1 MWVPTVD
8 FMKAFDSI
16 SQSSLWNT
24 LEQCGTE
31 SQYVSLFKRPYAQQK
46 ATDLT
51 DKESDVFE
59 IKRRTKQGDLLS
71 SLLFNTVLQ
80 VALKD
85 DLARWQKRGMGICFG
100 DSESDCLTN
109 LRFADDVLLFFT
121 SLEQLQRMMCDFKRS
136 TERVGLKIHLERTKI
151 LSNQNSN
158 RRREVAI
165 KNIKVEVS
173 PVHGCAKYLGQKII
187 ATTGDNRNQE
197 SNSCCLGVV
206 LQVQKGV
213 DVKITT
219 PTESTPFVQYG
230 DLSDTD
236 LRIRNVDPD
245 KGTRENDTIDS
256 AQNAPTRCA
265 NKKEVQEEDTRQ
277 QRRNEE
283 GQQTKNEK
291 GEDGEERESNGS
303 SEDETVEGSSSN
315 TDCDQDSDVF
325 FKNDTDEGI
334 DTA

>member
-1 MWVPTVD
+1 MWVATVD

-16 SQSSLWNT
+16 SHSSLWNT

-31 SQYVSLFKRPYAQQK
+31 SQYVSLFKRLYAQQK
-46 ATDLT
+46 ATVLT

-59 IKRRTKQGDLLS
+59 TKRRTKQGDLLS

-136 TERVGLKIHLERTKI
+136 TEWVGLKIHLERTKI

-165 KNIKVEVS
+165 NNIKVEVL
-173 PVHGCAKYLGQKII
+173 PVHGCAKYLGKKLQQQE
-187 ATTGDNRNQE
+187 TTEIR
-197 SNSCCLGVV
+197 S
-206 LQVQKGV
+206 
-213 DVKITT
+213 
-219 PTESTPFVQYG
+219 
-230 DLSDTD
+230 
-236 LRIRNVDPD
+236 RIRAAWASYY
-245 KGTRENDTIDS
+245 RY
-256 AQNAPTRCA
+256 
-265 NKKEVQEEDTRQ
+265 KKELTSKSQLLQNRLRLFNMAISPTLTYASGTWTLTKEHERMIRST
-277 QRRNEE
+277 QRKMLRLVV
-283 GQQTKNEK
+283 QTKRKYKKKTQSSKEEMKKDNKQRTRRVKTEK
-291 GEDGEERESNGS
+291 KEKATEAP
-303 SEDETVEGSSSN
+303 
-315 TDCDQDSDVF
+315 
-325 FKNDTDEGI
+325 KMKL
-334 DTA
+334 